1 MARTFVKKTITPEVV
16 STFLD
21 GRNPQERI
29 VNFEYNYQDDFIKVI
44 YRDESDRKCISVD
57 SFYPFSHQ
65 N

>member
-29 VNFEYNYQDDFIKVI
+29 VNFEYNYQDDFIKVYI
-44 YRDESDRKCISVD
+44 GMNQIENV
-57 SFYPFSHQ
+57 FL
-65 N
+65 